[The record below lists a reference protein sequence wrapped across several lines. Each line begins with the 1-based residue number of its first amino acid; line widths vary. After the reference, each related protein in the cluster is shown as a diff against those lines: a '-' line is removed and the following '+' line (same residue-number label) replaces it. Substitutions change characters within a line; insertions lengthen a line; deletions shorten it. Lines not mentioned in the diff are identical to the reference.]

1 MGSPPGI
8 MRERPPAFVVI
19 GPAVTIDGVLVAE
32 DLPPAIVAG
41 PNGAFSLRSPC
52 HTSLPVNN
60 LYLAYEH
67 SRPAAG
73 QMTHEIPAVGRR
85 FFSSP
90 GGTGVIVIPRPCPSL
105 PTSFWYRMGRD
116 LPILTE

>member
-8 MRERPPAFVVI
+8 IRERPPAFVMI
-19 GPAVTIDGVLVAE
+19 GPAVTIDGVLVTE

-41 PNGAFSLRSPC
+41 PMGAFSLRSPC

-73 QMTHEIPAVGRR
+73 QMTHEIPAGGQR
-85 FFSSP
+85 FFSS
-90 GGTGVIVIPRPCPSL
+90 
-105 PTSFWYRMGRD
+105 
-116 LPILTE
+116 E